1 MLANFL
7 KGCLIVCAFLALTVP
22 ANSQNSPSSPLLI
35 IKINNEGDNL
45 VRMAGISDLSP
56 RELAKLD
63 ALLRESF
70 SKTFT
75 LIPESDK
82 RDCIELG
89 IVIEKMRTAQG
100 VLYLGSSAIAVGK
113 GTSDLLVTHNTI
125 AQPTLEKVSA
135 SLILQLDMMQV
146 KAMLPK

>member
-1 MLANFL
+1 MPANLL
-7 KGCLIVCAFLALTVP
+7 KGCLVVFACLSLPVHAH
-22 ANSQNSPSSPLLI
+22 NQSSPSSPLLI
-35 IKINNEGDNL
+35 VKINNEGDSL
-45 VRMAGISDLSP
+45 VRMAGISDLTP
-56 RELAKLD
+56 KEIARLD
-63 ALLRESF
+63 GLLRDSF
-70 SKTFT
+70 SKNFT
-75 LIPESDK
+75 LIQESDK

-113 GTSDLLVTHNTI
+113 GDSDLLVTHNTI

-135 SLILQLDMMQV
+135 SLIVQLDLMQV